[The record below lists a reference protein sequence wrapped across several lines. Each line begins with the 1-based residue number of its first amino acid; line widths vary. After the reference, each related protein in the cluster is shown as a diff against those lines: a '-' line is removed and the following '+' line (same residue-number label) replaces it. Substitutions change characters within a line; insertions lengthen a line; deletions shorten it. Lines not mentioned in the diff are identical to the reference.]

1 MRCFHTLMDTT
12 LLSAIFRRALSASLV
27 PVCGEF
33 PIPLSC
39 FDAAIPMGG
48 DIPSDTCASLCG
60 VQYASCSIMSGD
72 LQCSIGCPTGRAYEG
87 MDRPGSLEGTP
98 LQRHYAETAYLE
110 AAAVDAFLILAGEL
124 EAHGAPRALRK
135 RAKIAA
141 RDEARHW
148 RMTRRLARRYGPCK
162 KPERAAKRP
171 VRDLAAIALENAAEG
186 CVRETYGALV
196 AHHQAERAS
205 DPEVRALMKAIAD
218 DETRHAALAWEIAR
232 WVEPRLSAAA
242 RVRIRRAT
250 EAALGA
256 LRCEIESMSPALAGE
271 LGLPA
276 GRAGAAL
283 VDSFRA
289 SLF

>member
-1 MRCFHTLMDTT
+1 
-12 LLSAIFRRALSASLV
+12 
-27 PVCGEF
+27 
-33 PIPLSC
+33 
-39 FDAAIPMGG
+39 
-48 DIPSDTCASLCG
+48 
-60 VQYASCSIMSGD
+60 
-72 LQCSIGCPTGRAYEG
+72 

-218 DETRHAALAWEIAR
+218 DETRHAALGWAVAKWAEAR
-232 WVEPRLSAAA
+232 LTPAERTKVTRA
-242 RVRIRRAT
+242 RAT
-250 EAALGA
+250 AVAE
-256 LRCEIESMSPALAGE
+256 MT
-271 LGLPA
+271 
-276 GRAGAAL
+276 AL
-283 VDSFRA
+283 VTREVPEELVREAGVPDAASARRMLA
-289 SLF
+289 SLDSSLWS